1 MSKADKLKKATEKTE
16 KPSKTTSS
24 EDLTYEEKE
33 VKIVDKEKRT
43 NELTFKKLQLK
54 NQILLR
60 PDTYIGSTKKVKY
73 VDPIWVLEKDKFVQ
87 KQVAITEGFVRL
99 FIECVSN
106 AIDNV
111 WRSDEFKIPCKYI
124 KINID
129 TKEGLFSVW
138 NDGKTIPIEKHKEEN
153 IYIPELIFGN
163 LLTSSNYNDSEER
176 KTSGKN
182 GIGCKAVSIFSTHFG
197 VECFN
202 PDKGIYKQTWENNM
216 DKVSKPDIDTVKS
229 HFPKKIEEGKNG
241 YTKVS
246 WKPELSRFDMKEID
260 NDTMSVIEKYIVDTA
275 MTVCKYGVKVLY
287 NDKEIVMKDYKDYIR
302 YYFKELP
309 DEFMLFNQPE
319 NTCVV
324 CPANEFT
331 HISFVNGINTKDG
344 GVHVDAWCE
353 QLFRPLLNKLNEKT
367 KKFDM
372 RDIKKHFFI
381 FVNCSLDKPRFD
393 NQSKTRLNSP
403 QPAVEIKPAAITKL
417 SKWKF
422 LSVMKESLKLK
433 DMLNLKSETE
443 RKRGT
448 SRIEGLDDANF
459 AGKSGKS
466 GDCIL
471 CIAEGQFVN
480 TGYNSMKIE
489 DFKTYD
495 GKVVSF
501 CDKENSLIKSKVLN
515 FFEKG
520 EKKCVKVTFED
531 GRTLICTPEHKL
543 LNEKNEWIEAKDS
556 KNINIKFGYTS
567 PSCGVDLDFTWELK
581 IKNVVFNLKT
591 IENYNKTLAFVR
603 LLGYL
608 ITDGHIRKFTIN
620 NNEYYRSCLYLGH
633 INDVNEVLSDIY
645 LLCGKTPQSLTK
657 KNLYSIELP
666 VELTKLYISLK
677 GVTIGSKVSQDY
689 ELPLF
694 ILEETCPLSVV
705 REFLGGL
712 FGGDGQTVCIDNT
725 SNILTRIGFSQTKIE
740 EKLDSLKNGF
750 NVLSNLLNRFSIKT
764 TIRKERKRKHTNNFE
779 LVLYVCRDSTI
790 KFAEE
795 IGFRY
800 CCHKNQRLTFGYSYF
815 LYRDN
820 LIRQYQNFIDNVKK
834 YKEDNNLTIKHA
846 FECCYNNLPESDIIT
861 FGKNNIKI
869 GTIYRQLNRDFS
881 NCNRCPD
888 TYNVLSATEFFQKI
902 GVAHFFLRQSDRK
915 ISYGVNR
922 ESIGYKTYNL
932 SVVKIEDVGLKK
944 VYDLE
949 IENTHNFLVNGA
961 IVHNCTTE
969 GISAKTYVVK
979 GMKYGLFGK
988 KGHDY
993 IGVLPIRGKFINV
1006 RNASINSI
1014 IKNKEVKSL
1023 IQALGLQHGLDYSLE
1038 ENRKKLRYG
1047 KFVCISDADVDGFH
1061 ITSLLYNFFDV
1072 LFPSLVRNNDFFY
1085 FMRIPIL
1092 KITDKKTP
1100 KDFYFLNEAQKYL
1113 TENKI
1118 KKDNVRYFKGLGTSN
1133 DQDIKND
1140 FGKKVVQIESKTKE
1154 SQELINNIF
1163 SKDTAD
1169 FRKDWLAKFVP
1180 DNNKPNVED
1189 KIDIAEFI
1197 NEELIHF
1204 SIDDCK
1210 RSIPSLLDGLKES
1223 QRKVLYSAIKRNL
1236 SFKAKS
1242 LKVAQFAGY
1251 IAENTNY
1258 HHGEQNLY
1266 DTITKLAQRFVG
1278 SNNIPLLFNDG
1289 QFGERIENGKDAANG
1304 RYIFTKL
1311 DCLTRYIFR
1320 EEDDDF
1326 LEHKNDDGDIIEKKY
1341 YIPIVPNILINGN
1354 TGIGTGWSC
1363 NIPSYNLI
1371 DIINWINLWIKEKEA
1386 EQKDELV
1393 LVDKPELVPYFR
1405 NFKGT
1410 VKVDGHKVITT
1421 GVIKKVGNT
1430 YVITEIPI
1438 GRKNMSI
1445 SKYKEKLEE
1454 LKEKGIVKTIRD
1466 NSTEN
1471 DVNFTITISDDD
1483 IEMDNLFE
1491 LLCLTD
1497 TIYTNNMVLFDK
1509 NETLQ
1514 KYNSVQKILKTF
1526 CADRYDLYVKRR
1538 EGILKA
1544 MEFDLKIL
1552 QNKKRFISEITE
1564 GKLVIKDKE
1573 DDELEEELKKKK
1585 YATKDDKYDYLTTIQ
1600 MRQITKTKIK
1610 ELQTQ
1615 IDKLTKDIDTYRK
1628 LTPLDIWKNELSELS
1643 SKYQDYIK

>member
-1 MSKADKLKKATEKTE
+1 MNKSDRLKKATEKT
-16 KPSKTTSS
+16 KSS
-24 EDLTYEEKE
+24 EVIEDLTYEEKE
-33 VKIVDKEKRT
+33 VKVVDKQKRT

-60 PDTYIGSTKKVKY
+60 PDTYIGSTKKVKSF
-73 VDPIWVLEKDKFVQ
+73 DPIWVLDKDKFVQ
-87 KQVAITEGFVRL
+87 KQVAFTEGFVRL
-99 FIECVSN
+99 FIECISN

-111 WRSDEFKIPCKYI
+111 WRSDEFKIPCKFI
-124 KINID
+124 KVTID
-129 TKEGLFSVW
+129 PKENSFSIW

-153 IYIPELIFGN
+153 IHIPELIFGN

-182 GIGCKAVSIFSTHFG
+182 GLGIKCSNIFSTEFS

-216 DKVSKPDIDTVKS
+216 DKVSEPVIDTVKA
-229 HFPKKIEEGKNG
+229 HYPKKIEDGKNG

-246 WKPELSRFDMKEID
+246 WKPELSRFDMKEVD
-260 NDTMSVIEKYIVDTA
+260 KETMSVIEKYIVDCA
-275 MTVCKYGVKVLY
+275 MTVYKYGVKIIY
-287 NDKEIVMKDYKDYIR
+287 NDKEILMKDYKDYIK

-309 DEFMLFNQPE
+309 DEFLMLNQPE
-319 NTCVV
+319 NTCIL
-324 CPANEFT
+324 CPSSEFT
-331 HISFVNGINTKDG
+331 QVSFVNGIHTKDG

-403 QPAVEIKPAAITKL
+403 QPTVEVKPAAITKL

-422 LSVMKESLKLK
+422 LTVMKESLKLK
-433 DMLNLKSETE
+433 DMLSLKNETE

-448 SRIEGLDDANF
+448 SRIEGLDDANY

-466 GDCIL
+466 QDCIL
-471 CIAEGQFVN
+471 C
-480 TGYNSMKIE
+480 S
-489 DFKTYD
+489 
-495 GKVVSF
+495 
-501 CDKENSLIKSKVLN
+501 
-515 FFEKG
+515 
-520 EKKCVKVTFED
+520 
-531 GRTLICTPEHKL
+531 
-543 LNEKNEWIEAKDS
+543 
-556 KNINIKFGYTS
+556 
-567 PSCGVDLDFTWELK
+567 
-581 IKNVVFNLKT
+581 
-591 IENYNKTLAFVR
+591 
-603 LLGYL
+603 
-608 ITDGHIRKFTIN
+608 
-620 NNEYYRSCLYLGH
+620 
-633 INDVNEVLSDIY
+633 
-645 LLCGKTPQSLTK
+645 
-657 KNLYSIELP
+657 
-666 VELTKLYISLK
+666 
-677 GVTIGSKVSQDY
+677 
-689 ELPLF
+689 
-694 ILEETCPLSVV
+694 
-705 REFLGGL
+705 
-712 FGGDGQTVCIDNT
+712 
-725 SNILTRIGFSQTKIE
+725 
-740 EKLDSLKNGF
+740 
-750 NVLSNLLNRFSIKT
+750 
-764 TIRKERKRKHTNNFE
+764 
-779 LVLYVCRDSTI
+779 
-790 KFAEE
+790 
-795 IGFRY
+795 
-800 CCHKNQRLTFGYSYF
+800 
-815 LYRDN
+815 
-820 LIRQYQNFIDNVKK
+820 
-834 YKEDNNLTIKHA
+834 
-846 FECCYNNLPESDIIT
+846 
-861 FGKNNIKI
+861 
-869 GTIYRQLNRDFS
+869 
-881 NCNRCPD
+881 
-888 TYNVLSATEFFQKI
+888 
-902 GVAHFFLRQSDRK
+902 
-915 ISYGVNR
+915 
-922 ESIGYKTYNL
+922 
-932 SVVKIEDVGLKK
+932 
-944 VYDLE
+944 
-949 IENTHNFLVNGA
+949 
-961 IVHNCTTE
+961 TE
-969 GISAKTYVVK
+969 GLSAKTYVVK

-1113 TENKI
+1113 TDNKV

-1140 FGKKVVQIESKTKE
+1140 FGKKVVQIECKTKE
-1154 SQELINNIF
+1154 SEELINNIF

-1169 FRKDWLAKFVP
+1169 FRKDWLAKFLP
-1180 DNNKPNVED
+1180 EKNKPNVSD

-1236 SFKAKS
+1236 SFKSKS

-1320 EEDDDF
+1320 EEDDEF

-1363 NIPSYNLI
+1363 NIPSYNLV

-1386 EQKDELV
+1386 EQNDELV

-1410 VKVDGHKVITT
+1410 VKVSGHKVITT

-1454 LKEKGIVKTIRD
+1454 LKEKGVVKTIRD

-1471 DVNFTITISDDD
+1471 DVNFTITISEDD
-1483 IEMDNLFE
+1483 IEMDNLIE
-1491 LLCLTD
+1491 LLSLND

-1514 KYNSVQKILKTF
+1514 KYSSVQSILKSF
-1526 CADRYDLYVKRR
+1526 CSERYQLYVVRK
-1538 EGILKA
+1538 EGILKG
-1544 MEFDLKIL
+1544 MEFDLKIMK
-1552 QNKKRFISEITE
+1552 NKKRFITEITE
-1564 GKLVIKDKE
+1564 GTMSIKDKE
-1573 DDELEEELKKKK
+1573 DDELEVELKKKK
-1585 YATKDDKYDYLTTIQ
+1585 YDTKEDKYDYLTSIQ
-1600 MRQITKTKIK
+1600 MKQITKTKIN
-1610 ELQTQ
+1610 ELSNQ
-1615 IDKLTKDIDTYRK
+1615 IEKLTKEIEQYKK
-1628 LTPLDIWKNELSELS
+1628 LTPLTIWKNELKELS
-1643 SKYQDYIK
+1643 EKYSEYIK